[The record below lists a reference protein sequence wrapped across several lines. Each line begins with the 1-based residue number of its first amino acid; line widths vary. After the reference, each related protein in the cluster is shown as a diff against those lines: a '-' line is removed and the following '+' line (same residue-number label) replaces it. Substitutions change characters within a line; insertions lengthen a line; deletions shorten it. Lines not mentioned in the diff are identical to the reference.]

1 MAMLVLFISMSCILW
16 SDVLV
21 NTKVLSKVNNQG
33 EVGDDHPTMEMMEK
47 MDWREEARRQ
57 RYTFGVFAFADQ
69 GTIECTVEF
78 RIDSYTIKTGN
89 LKRLQLS

>member
-1 MAMLVLFISMSCILW
+1 MLVLFISMSRIRW
-16 SDVLV
+16 SDVLI

-47 MDWREEARRQ
+47 MGWREEARRQ
-57 RYTFGVFAFADQ
+57 RYTFGVFASADQ
-69 GTIECTVEF
+69 GTIECTIKF
-78 RIDSYTIKTGN
+78 RIDSYTIKMGN